1 MKKKEIVIFLYL
13 LLVVSDLFSPH
24 KIFASERS
32 KKAEQVNLKL
42 AVEYTNHAA
51 SFYYAEAK
59 KMYEDAGIKIDE
71 AKIYASGVGV
81 AVGFTKEDFDAG
93 YMCLVPAIFTYANGG
108 VPLKIIAGT
117 HKNGYALVV
126 RSSKIKNLIDLES
139 KDIKIANGP
148 KGTSTDFLQMIMIRN
163 KKMSAKKM
171 LSNTVRMN
179 TTRQLMALFAEKVD
193 AIFVPEHFATLAL
206 ECPGTKTLLR
216 SEDIWPEMQGSVLVV
231 TERLLKSDPV
241 TVKKLYEINK
251 NSLKNIRENPRHA
264 SEIIAKKLNINQ
276 EKVKI
281 ETKSPQSQI
290 EVNSDLVLKSIRN
303 MHMTEEI
310 SVADVQKVINEMFEL
325 GYLTKSFKAEEI
337 MATEVAKD
345 GS

>member
-1 MKKKEIVIFLYL
+1 MNKKIISVFLYVL
-13 LLVVSDLFSPH
+13 LLVTVVFPLH
-24 KIFASERS
+24 KIFASEQS
-32 KKAEQVNLKL
+32 KKIEQVKLKL

-59 KMYEDAGIKIDE
+59 KMFQQAGIEIEE
-71 AKIYASGVGV
+71 ARIYASGVGV

-126 RSSKIKNLIDLES
+126 RSSKIKNLKDLES

-148 KGTSTDFLQMIMIRN
+148 KGTSTDFLQMVMIRDN
-163 KKMSAKKM
+163 NLSAEKL

-206 ECPGTKTLLR
+206 AFPGTKTLLR
-216 SEDIWPEMQGSVLVV
+216 SENIWPEMQGSVLVV
-231 TERLLKSDPV
+231 TERLLKSDPA

-251 NSLKNIRENPRHA
+251 
-264 SEIIAKKLNINQ
+264 IA
-276 EKVKI
+276 
-281 ETKSPQSQI
+281 
-290 EVNSDLVLKSIRN
+290 
-303 MHMTEEI
+303 
-310 SVADVQKVINEMFEL
+310 
-325 GYLTKSFKAEEI
+325 
-337 MATEVAKD
+337 
-345 GS
+345 